1 MEETRKI
8 ELMCQ
13 LAHADS
19 LQQICDLAYEITG
32 NPIFIHDQ
40 AQTILAYTKCVEIDD
55 EVWLNRIVK
64 ALPERYTINQYREVE
79 NVHITSKA
87 EMRPVVVEDDFIPH
101 AHIVKAL
108 IQDHKTVGALVL
120 TAYCKPLEDLD
131 VQLVELI
138 SSFALAC
145 LKQKNFHFSDSHN
158 SIENYFVKLLD
169 GADYTREQVAKR
181 MDIADYRIKP
191 YTYILALCSDERSAT
206 HSEEI
211 LSQIRRDVS
220 AALNCPVLF
229 YNDLLI
235 CIYSRDSSVCHWP
248 GDIPELEE
256 VLEKWGLMCGISR
269 QLTHMA
275 NLREHY
281 MQALTVLEKGR
292 QLGRRDR
299 CYRYDSMSAYLLL
312 DHIPQEELE
321 LYCHEQIQRLW
332 AYDREHDTEL
342 CPTLQVYLE
351 QSKSLAKTAELLFIH
366 RNTVRYRIKRCME
379 LLGDDLEE
387 GNEIFA
393 YILSL
398 RIREY
403 KMKFCAPKGER
414 AIPVKE

>member
-1 MEETRKI
+1 MEESRKI

-13 LAHADS
+13 LARADS

-64 ALPERYTINQYREVE
+64 AQPERYTINQYREVE
-79 NVHITSKA
+79 SVHITSKA
-87 EMRPVVVEDDFIPH
+87 EMRPVVVSDTFVSHPH
-101 AHIVKAL
+101 IIKAL

-120 TAYCKPLEDLD
+120 TAYCKPLEDID
-131 VQLVELI
+131 IHLVELI
-138 SSFALAC
+138 SSFALSC
-145 LKQKNFHFSDSHN
+145 LKKHHFQFSDSHN

-169 GADYTREQVAKR
+169 GADYTREQVAMR
-181 MDIADYRIKP
+181 MDIAGYRIKP
-191 YTYILALCSDERSAT
+191 CTYVLALCGDEHSSG

-235 CIYSRDSSVCHWP
+235 CIYGCDSPVCHWP
-248 GDIPELEE
+248 DDVPELEE
-256 VLEKWGLMCGISR
+256 VLEKWGLICGISR
-269 QLTHMA
+269 QLTHMV

-281 MQALTVLEKGR
+281 MQALTVLEKAR
-292 QLGRRDR
+292 LLYHRER
-299 CYRYDSMSAYLLL
+299 CYRYDSMAAYLLL
-312 DHIPQEELE
+312 DHIPQEQLE

-351 QSKSLAKTAELLFIH
+351 QAKSLAKTAELLYIH

-379 LLGDDLEE
+379 LLGDDLED

-393 YILSL
+393 YVLSL

-403 KMKFCAPKGER
+403 KMKLCAPKGEK
-414 AIPVKE
+414 VN